1 MVFVEAGAGADTA
14 GGGQGSNQSMAGDA
28 NRVVLVVEDDPIIA
42 FDLETILKEL
52 SCEAVVIFS
61 DNRGAIQ
68 WLDGQS
74 PHCAILDFKLT
85 SENSLDT
92 AHLLARRDIPTAFV
106 TGYGAKVPLP
116 DTLARCEI
124 FNKPISKTD
133 LEQWLARVNE
143 ALRTS

>member
-1 MVFVEAGAGADTA
+1 
-14 GGGQGSNQSMAGDA
+14 MAGDA

-52 SCEAVVIFS
+52 ACDTVVIFS
-61 DNRGAIQ
+61 DNRGAID
-68 WLDGQS
+68 WLDDKT

-106 TGYGAKVPLP
+106 TGYGDKVPLP
-116 DTLARCEI
+116 DALTGCEI

-133 LEQWLARVNE
+133 LEEWLARVNA